1 MTVPIK
7 FGTDGWRAIIAE
19 DFTFANVRAVAQSV
33 ALYLKEAGLA
43 QRGLVVGYDTRFAS
57 EDFAAAVAE
66 VIAANGIRVYLCDR
80 PAPTPA
86 VGYSILNRRAG
97 GSVVIT
103 ASHNPSQW
111 SGFKFRPEYG
121 GSAPPE
127 VLAQIEAHIPE
138 VVASGAVET
147 LPLLEAKARG
157 LVEIFDP
164 RPPYRQQVAKL
175 VDFEFLRA
183 AGLRVVVDSM
193 HGAAADYI
201 REPFRAEGGKTQV
214 WELRAT
220 RNPLFPGMHNP
231 EPIARNL
238 APLIQAVAGHKADVG
253 LATDGDGDRL
263 GVIDEQGEFLNQ
275 HQVFALLAYYLL
287 EVRGLRGPLVKSLT
301 TTRMIQSL
309 GELYG
314 VPVFETP
321 VGFKFLGPKM
331 VAEDAIVAGE
341 ESGGYAFRGHLPE
354 RDGVVSGLYFLDLMA
369 RRGRRPSELLAEL
382 YEKVGPHFYDR
393 IDIHLA
399 PEQAPAMRERLA
411 QARPDRIAG
420 LAVTATD
427 TTDGFRFHLEGG
439 SWLLLRFSG
448 TEPLLRI
455 YTEVQDE
462 TLVAKVL
469 EAGRE
474 LAGVPS

>member
-1 MTVPIK
+1 LTTPIR

-19 DFTFANVRAVAQSV
+19 DFTFPNVRAVAQSV

-66 VIAANGIRVYLCDR
+66 VVAANGVHVYLCDR
-80 PAPTPA
+80 SAPTP
-86 VGYSILNRRAG
+86 VIGYSILDRKAG

-103 ASHNPSQW
+103 SSHNPAQW

-138 VVASGAVET
+138 AVASGAVEA
-147 LPLLEAKARG
+147 LPLPEAKARG
-157 LVEIFDP
+157 LVETFDP
-164 RPPYRQQVAKL
+164 RPPYRRQVARL
-175 VDFEFLRA
+175 VDLDFLRA
-183 AGLRVVVDSM
+183 AGLRAVVDSM
-193 HGAAADYI
+193 HGAAAGYI
-201 REPFRAEGGKTQV
+201 RQQLYGGKTQV
-214 WELRAT
+214 REIRAA

-238 APLIQAVAGHKADVG
+238 APLTRAVRRHKADVG

-263 GVIDEQGEFLNQ
+263 GVVDERGEFLNQ

-287 EVRGLRGPLVKSLT
+287 EVRGQRGPLVKSLT
-301 TTRMIQSL
+301 TSRMIQDL
-309 GELYG
+309 GKLYG

-354 RDGVVSGLYFLDLMA
+354 RDGVVSALYFLDLMA

-393 IDIHLA
+393 IDIVLA
-399 PEQAPAMRERLA
+399 PEKAPAMRERLA
-411 QARPDRIAG
+411 RLRPDRIAG
-420 LAVTATD
+420 LAVTGAD
-427 TTDGFRFHLEGG
+427 TTDGFRFSLEGDG
-439 SWLLLRFSG
+439 WLLFRLSG

-462 TLVAKVL
+462 ALVAKVL
-469 EAGRE
+469 QAGRE
-474 LAGVPS
+474 LVGV

>member
-1 MTVPIK
+1 LTTPIR

-19 DFTFANVRAVAQSV
+19 DFTFPNVRAVAQSV

-66 VIAANGIRVYLCDR
+66 VVAANGVHVYLCDR
-80 PAPTPA
+80 SAPTP
-86 VGYSILNRRAG
+86 VIGYSILDRKAG

-103 ASHNPSQW
+103 SSHNPAQW

-138 VVASGAVET
+138 AVASGAVEA
-147 LPLLEAKARG
+147 LPLPEAKARG
-157 LVEIFDP
+157 LVETFDP
-164 RPPYRQQVAKL
+164 RPPYRRQVARL
-175 VDFEFLRA
+175 VDLDFLRA
-183 AGLRVVVDSM
+183 AGLRAVVDSM
-193 HGAAADYI
+193 HGAAAGYI
-201 REPFRAEGGKTQV
+201 RQQLYGGKTQV
-214 WELRAT
+214 REIRAA

-238 APLIQAVAGHKADVG
+238 APLTQAVRRHKADVG

-263 GVIDEQGEFLNQ
+263 GVVDERGEFLNQ

-287 EVRGLRGPLVKSLT
+287 EVRGQRGPLVKSLT
-301 TTRMIQSL
+301 TSRMIQSL
-309 GELYG
+309 GKLYG

-354 RDGVVSGLYFLDLMA
+354 RDGVVSALYFLDLMA

-393 IDIHLA
+393 IDIVLA
-399 PEQAPAMRERLA
+399 PEKAPAMRERLA
-411 QARPDRIAG
+411 RLRPDRIAG
-420 LAVTATD
+420 LAVTGAD
-427 TTDGFRFHLEGG
+427 TTDGFRFSLEGDG
-439 SWLLLRFSG
+439 WLLFRLSG

-462 TLVAKVL
+462 ALVAKVL
-469 EAGRE
+469 QAGRE
-474 LAGVPS
+474 LVGV

>member
-1 MTVPIK
+1 LTTPIK
-7 FGTDGWRAIIAE
+7 FGTDGWRAVIAE
-19 DFTFANVRAVAQSV
+19 DFTFANVRVVAQAV

-43 QRGLVVGYDTRFAS
+43 ERGLVVGYDTRFAS

-66 VIAANGIRVYLCDR
+66 VVAANGIHVYLCDR
-80 PAPTPA
+80 PAPTPV
-86 VGYSILNRRAG
+86 VGYTILHRKAG
-97 GSVVIT
+97 GSAVIT
-103 ASHNPSQW
+103 SSHNPYQW

-127 VLAQIEAHIPE
+127 VLAQIEAHIPNII
-138 VVASGAVET
+138 ASGDVDG
-147 LPLLEAKARG
+147 LPLAEAKTRG
-157 LVEIFDP
+157 LVETFDP

-175 VDFEFLRA
+175 VDLDFLRA
-183 AGLRVVVDSM
+183 AGLQAVVDSM
-193 HGAAADYI
+193 HGAGAGYV
-201 REPFRAEGGKTQV
+201 RELLSGGRTRV
-214 WELRAT
+214 WELRAV

-238 APLIQAVAGHKADVG
+238 APLVKAVRRRKADVG
-253 LATDGDGDRL
+253 LATDGDADRL
-263 GVIDEQGEFLNQ
+263 GVIDERGQFLNQ
-275 HQVFALLAYYLL
+275 HQVFALLTYYLL

-309 GELYG
+309 GRLYD

-331 VAEDAIVAGE
+331 IAEDAIVAGE

-354 RDGVVSGLYFLDLMA
+354 RDGVVSALYFLDLMA
-369 RRGRRPSELLAEL
+369 RRERRPSELLAEL
-382 YEKVGPHFYDR
+382 FQKVGPHFYDR

-411 QARPDRIAG
+411 RARPDRIAG
-420 LAVTATD
+420 LAVTGTD
-427 TTDGFRFHLEGG
+427 TTDGFRFDLKGDG
-439 SWLLLRFSG
+439 WLLFRFSG

-455 YTEVQDE
+455 YTEVEDE
-462 TLVAKVL
+462 ALVTKVL

-474 LAGVPS
+474 LAGV

>member
-1 MTVPIK
+1 VTTPIK

-19 DFTFANVRAVAQSV
+19 DFTFANVRAVARSV
-33 ALYLKEAGLA
+33 ALYLKEEGLT

-66 VIAANGIRVYLCDR
+66 VIAASGIHVYLCDR
-80 PAPTPA
+80 PAPTPV
-86 VGYSILNRRAG
+86 VGYAILNRKAA

-127 VLAQIEAHIPE
+127 VLAQIEAHIPKI
-138 VVASGAVET
+138 VASGDVEG
-147 LPLLEAKARG
+147 LPLAEAKARG
-157 LVEIFDP
+157 LVETFDP

-175 VDFEFLRA
+175 VDLEFLRA
-183 AGLRVVVDSM
+183 AGLRAVVDSM
-193 HGAAADYI
+193 HGAAAGYI
-201 REPFRAEGGKTQV
+201 QEQLSGDKTQV
-214 WELRAT
+214 WELRAA
-220 RNPLFPGMHNP
+220 RNPMFPGMHNP

-238 APLIQAVAGHKADVG
+238 APLTQAVRRRKADVG

-263 GVIDEQGEFLNQ
+263 GVVDERGQFLNQ

-287 EVRGLRGPLVKSLT
+287 EVRGQRGPLVKSLT

-309 GELYG
+309 GKLYN

-331 VAEDAIVAGE
+331 IAEDAIVAGE

-354 RDGVVSGLYFLDLMA
+354 RDGVVSALYFLDLMA
-369 RRGRRPSELLAEL
+369 RRGRRPSELLSEL
-382 YEKVGPHFYDR
+382 YQKVGPHFYDR
-393 IDIHLA
+393 IDIQLA

-411 QARPDRIAG
+411 RARPDRIAG
-420 LAVTATD
+420 LAVTGTD
-427 TTDGFRFHLEGG
+427 TTDGFRFHLKDGA
-439 SWLLLRFSG
+439 WLLIRFSG
-448 TEPLLRI
+448 TEPLMRI

-462 TLVAKVL
+462 ALVAKVL

-474 LAGVPS
+474 LAGV